1 MSRPQMTLSV
11 AVFSCGLLII
21 SAFAADPKKP
31 SKSNPAP
38 VENAEPTP
46 VDEPATVPE
55 PEAIV
60 EEDRGPWEVTDRVE
74 LVFKEQIAAAGD
86 KTLSARV
93 LLKNKSDTDI
103 PGKLVL
109 VVDGSSIEGA
119 TLHEPQG
126 QFTETTPYLQMLPA
140 KRVLDAGKE
149 TPVKSLIL
157 TSAESTADMDLASAS
172 LRWRAFTLTK
182 PGDLDIE
189 PPADEKKVPGKD
201 YTWGTM
207 RKVMDIQSRATVALI
222 EKHDGAILGTGTSE
236 DADGN
241 LVIRVFAAQGGM
253 SRKLPGSIEGIPVEL
268 TVTGAIKGGPAL
280 SRVTINNGKA
290 ELPGAPKPDT
300 SATPAAQTATP
311 SLATAAVATPRAA
324 QVGPPTRRFTR
335 PVPIGVSAI
344 NQTDVCASGTL
355 GCRCI
360 GRDGKLYVL
369 SNNHVLAKQNSGTL
383 GDPIC
388 QPSQGDVICAII
400 PGDVIATLSDFQKLQ
415 FFTPITAVSTAPVNI
430 MVAAVAVT
438 PLGMVDVTT
447 PIEAYGIP
455 ARSPQENLFVGMGVQ
470 KQGRTSGFTKG
481 KVFSINV
488 EAVVKYEPGFA
499 RFRNCIDIQTQF
511 RTPSFGSPGDSGSL
525 VVSLADRRP
534 VGILFAGG
542 GFDTFLNPISPVLH
556 RFKVGVD
563 DGTGAAPLL
572 GSGRMGS
579 ASGPVKQHKNV
590 VIPLSK

>member
-1 MSRPQMTLSV
+1 MSRPQITLGV
-11 AVFSCGLLII
+11 AVLSCGLLII
-21 SAFAADPKKP
+21 SAFAADPQKP
-31 SKSNPAP
+31 SKSNPARM
-38 VENAEPTP
+38 EKAEPTP
-46 VDEPATVPE
+46 VDEPEPV

-74 LVFKEQIAAAGD
+74 LVFKEPIAVAGD

-93 LLKNKSDTDI
+93 LLKNKSETDI

-109 VVDGSSIEGA
+109 VVDGSSIEGSV
-119 TLHEPQG
+119 LHAPQG
-126 QFTETTPYLQMLPA
+126 QFTETTPYLQMLPV

-157 TSAESTADMDLASAS
+157 TTTESTAEMKLDSAS
-172 LRWRAFTLTK
+172 LRWRAFTLTQ
-182 PGDLDIE
+182 PADLNND
-189 PPADEKKVPGKD
+189 PPADEKQVPGKG
-201 YTWGTM
+201 YTWGEM
-207 RKVMDIQSRATVALI
+207 RRVMGIQGQATVALI

-236 DADGN
+236 DANGN
-241 LVIRVFAAQGGM
+241 LVIRVYAAQGGM
-253 SRKLPGSIEGIPVEL
+253 SRKLPGSIDGVPVEL

-280 SRVTINNGKA
+280 SRVTNNNGKA

-300 SATPAAQTATP
+300 SSAPAAQTATP

-369 SNNHVLAKQNSGTL
+369 SNNHVLAEQNSGTL

-430 MVAAVAVT
+430 MDAAVAVT

-488 EAVVKYEPGFA
+488 EVAVKYTPGFA

-525 VVSLADRRP
+525 VVTLDDRRP

-542 GFDTFLNPISPVLH
+542 GFDTFLNPISPVLT

-563 DGTGAAPLL
+563 DGTGAIPLL

-579 ASGPVKQHKNV
+579 ASGPVKQHKNE

>member
-1 MSRPQMTLSV
+1 MSRPQMTLGV
-11 AVFSCGLLII
+11 ALFSCGLLII
-21 SAFAADPKKP
+21 SAFAADPQKP
-31 SKSNPAP
+31 SRSNPTPADQ
-38 VENAEPTP
+38 AEPTP
-46 VDEPATVPE
+46 VDEPEIVPVPE
-55 PEAIV
+55 SIV
-60 EEDRGPWEVTDRVE
+60 EEDQGPWEVTDRVE
-74 LVFKEQIAAAGD
+74 LVFRDPLTVAGD

-93 LLKNKSDTDI
+93 LLKNKSETEI

-109 VVDGSSIEGA
+109 VVDGSSLEG
-119 TLHEPQG
+119 TKLHAPQG
-126 QFTETTPYLQMLPA
+126 QFTETTPYLQMLPV
-140 KRVLDAGKE
+140 KRVLDTGKE

-157 TSAESTADMDLASAS
+157 TTAGSTAEMKLESAS

-182 PGDLDIE
+182 PAGLDNE
-189 PPADEKKVPGKD
+189 PPADEKQVPGKG
-201 YTWGTM
+201 YTWGEM
-207 RKVMDIQSRATVALI
+207 RRIMDIQSRATVGLI
-222 EKHDGAILGTGTSE
+222 EKHNGAILGTGTSE

-253 SRKLPGSIEGIPVEL
+253 SRKLPGSIDGVPVEL
-268 TVTGAIKGGPAL
+268 TVTGTIKGGPAL
-280 SRVTINNGKA
+280 SRVTINQGKA
-290 ELPGAPKPDT
+290 ELPVSPTPDA
-300 SATPAAQTATP
+300 SATPAAQIATP
-311 SLATAAVATPRAA
+311 SVASAAVATPQAA

-335 PVPIGVSAI
+335 PVPIGISAT

-369 SNNHVLAKQNSGTL
+369 SNNHVLAEQNAGTI

-388 QPSQGDVICAII
+388 QPSHGDLACAIV
-400 PGDVIATLSDFQKLQ
+400 PADVIATLSDFQRLQ
-415 FFTPITAVSTAPVNI
+415 YFTTITAVSTAPINT
-430 MVAAVAVT
+430 MDAAVAVT

-447 PIEAYGIP
+447 PIGAYGIP
-455 ARSPQENLFVGMGVQ
+455 ARSPQENLYVGMGVQ

-488 EAVVKYEPGFA
+488 EAAIKYTPGFA

-511 RTPSFGSPGDSGSL
+511 RTPSFGAPGDSGSL
-525 VVSLADRRP
+525 VVTLDDRRP

-542 GFDTFLNPISPVLH
+542 GFDTFLNPISPVLN

-563 DGTGAAPLL
+563 DGTGATPIL
-572 GSGRMGS
+572 GSGRMG
-579 ASGPVKQHKNV
+579 AATGPVKQHKNE